1 LITPDSVWPS
11 RRRRMP
17 LRPWTE
23 YSKERAQDRGA
34 ESAGSEQ
41 VLNQDPNQH
50 MNREMCAVAKEVAK
64 LYPFPPTP
72 RGLAGPGGLSP
83 PPAPPLCTQTLCT
96 QTPTAMCDPRF
107 DRVLDRLP
115 SPVRTM
121 VRRLRQPSAIWI
133 RWVAGNIAD
142 LRRSSQLS
150 ADPRPMDA
158 AAWTYAA
165 RRRRRASTIPA
176 LTHPGLDRT
185 TPPALADQLKR
196 DGFRLN

>member
-1 LITPDSVWPS
+1 
-11 RRRRMP
+11 MP
-17 LRPWTE
+17 LRQWTE

-50 MNREMCAVAKEVAK
+50 MNREMYAVAKEVAK

-72 RGLAGPGGLSP
+72 RSLAGPGGLSP
-83 PPAPPLCTQTLCT
+83 PPGPPLCTQTLCT

-133 RWVAGNIAD
+133 RWLAGI
-142 LRRSSQLS
+142 LLICGGLLS
-150 ADPRPMDA
+150 FLP
-158 AAWTYAA
+158 
-165 RRRRRASTIPA
+165 I
-176 LTHPGLDRT
+176 LGLWML
-185 TPPALADQLKR
+185 PLGLMLLADDVVLLR
-196 DGFRLN
+196 SLRSRILDWIERRHPHWLTN